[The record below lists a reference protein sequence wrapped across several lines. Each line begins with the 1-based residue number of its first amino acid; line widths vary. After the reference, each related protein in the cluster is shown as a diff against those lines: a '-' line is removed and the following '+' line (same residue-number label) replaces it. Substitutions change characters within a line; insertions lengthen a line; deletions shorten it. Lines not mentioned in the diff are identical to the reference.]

1 MSATAVPKV
10 LAPHPAK
17 LASDV
22 FVATAATA
30 ATTAASAAS
39 GSAAAAPAAPI
50 ELVTK
55 ELLQLAEELRVVVP
69 QGTWMSQGS
78 EKEIRKRSDK
88 DAVGAPAIPSR
99 LPITVHFEVAR
110 HAILRHRTSAH
121 KNYVTKEASEDS
133 RDLRSVDNPLYEVM
147 HDEVDTGVQA
157 VPRRTVASTQ
167 THHARRVNAV
177 AQAEP
182 TVVDACIRHLPPPKE
197 EQPNLCAFMEKV
209 LPRTLLCLTQ
219 NYQIPIY
226 TDDFRNFTEDDAV
239 IATHDE
245 LVLIEKANYVHSST
259 KGRKVSGVSWRS
271 GRKRDHFVCVASIGL
286 QTLPE
291 RLQANRRCESSVS
304 LVWDLSDPMHPRYL
318 LEAPE
323 EVQVLHFH
331 PSEPNLVAGGS
342 LNGQVFLWDLS
353 KADVASFFS
362 SARQHK
368 QKQKSNTAAAA
379 AVDGG
384 GGETGEFR
392 EVGEVPRMPDSLK
405 GVSLEADGD
414 VQVPCLQPFQQSRV
428 ELSHQGPVH
437 DLQWLPDSLEFGF
450 DGKQTVVKETHQFVT
465 ISEDGTMLVWDTRPQ
480 YLPQDKLR
488 KIKHQSRSG
497 GGEQPWVPLLRY
509 QLTKP
514 DGTGEM
520 PGFRF
525 FLSGCT
531 VDEAPSYAA
540 AVASADGELGFCSM
554 ITQHE
559 RRSSIVVP
567 TFGYTKDT
575 RFVRSVVP
583 VAHAGPVYSVQQHPT
598 IGDVYLTCGDGCF
611 KVWRYGLLMPL
622 YECPQRLGSVMC
634 AAWSP
639 ARPGL
644 IIIGTGN
651 GMVEVWDLL
660 DRNPEP
666 MLTHHLVQDA
676 ITSIAFQPL
685 PHRVTRRY
693 SQQLL
698 LGTNLG
704 SFHWYVLPPALSRA
718 SSGER
723 KYMRAMLERETRRV
737 AYYDWRW
744 SERQSEIDRFGL
756 QGAAARLRGTIA
768 QTASSSGVAGV
779 SGKEKSEPDDPLL
792 VERRP
797 DKEAADSRDL
807 DNPYAQDPQRDE
819 EFLEMVEKLHQK
831 ELEHMELESAA

>member
-1 MSATAVPKV
+1 MSMTAVQSGIPQHPKILTSQV
-10 LAPHPAK
+10 
-17 LASDV
+17 V
-22 FVATAATA
+22 TT
-30 ATTAASAAS
+30 ATTAAAPA
-39 GSAAAAPAAPI
+39 GAVTLAAAQAAPMA
-50 ELVTK
+50 LVTQ
-55 ELLQLAEELRVVVP
+55 ELLQVAEELRVVVP
-69 QGTWMSQGS
+69 RGTWQSYGS
-78 EKEIRKRSDK
+78 EEEIRKQK
-88 DAVGAPAIPSR
+88 DTDRVGAPAIPSR
-99 LPITVHFEVAR
+99 LPITVHFEIAR
-110 HAILRHRTSAH
+110 QAILRHRTSAH
-121 KNYVTKEASEDS
+121 NGYITKEANEDS

-147 HDEVDTGVQA
+147 RDEVDTGVQA
-157 VPRRTVASTQ
+157 VPRRTTASTQ

-182 TVVDACIRHLPPPKE
+182 TVVDACIRHVPPPKE
-197 EQPNLCAFMEKV
+197 EQPNLRAFLDKV

-219 NYQIPIY
+219 NYQVPIY
-226 TDDFRNFTEDDAV
+226 TDDFRNFNEDDAV

-245 LVLIEKANYVHSST
+245 LVLIEKANYVHNST

-271 GRKRDHFVCVASIGL
+271 GRRRDHFVCVASIAL

-291 RLQANRRCESSVS
+291 RLQANGRCESSVS
-304 LVWDLSDPMHPRYL
+304 LVWDLNDPMHPRYL

-331 PSEPNLVAGGS
+331 PTRPSLVAGGS
-342 LNGQVFLWDLS
+342 LNGQIFLWDLS
-353 KADVASFFS
+353 KADVVNFFS
-362 SARQHK
+362 NASQHQQS
-368 QKQKSNTAAAA
+368 QKPQSNAA
-379 AVDGG
+379 AVGG
-384 GGETGEFR
+384 GSGEAGEFR
-392 EVGEVPRMPDSLK
+392 EVSEVPRMPDSLK
-405 GVSLEADGD
+405 GISLEVDGD
-414 VQVPCLQPFQQSRV
+414 VRVPRLQPSQQSRV

-437 DLQWLPDSLEFGF
+437 DLQWLPEKIEFGF
-450 DGKQTVVKETHQFVT
+450 DGKQTVVNETHQFAT
-465 ISEDGTMLVWDTRPQ
+465 LSEDGTMLVWDTRPQ
-480 YLPQDKLR
+480 HLPQDKLR
-488 KIKHQSRSG
+488 KIKHQSRTSSN
-497 GGEQPWVPLLRY
+497 EQPWVPLLRY

-525 FLSGCT
+525 FFNGCS
-531 VDEAPSYAA
+531 VDDSPSYAA
-540 AVASADGELGFCSM
+540 VVASTDGELGFCSM
-554 ITQHE
+554 VAQHE

-575 RFVRSVVP
+575 RFVRSVAP
-583 VAHAGPVYSVQQHPT
+583 SAHAGPVYCVERHPI

-622 YECPQRLGSVMC
+622 YECPQRPGNVMC

-639 ARPGL
+639 GRPGL
-644 IIIGTGN
+644 IIVGTGN

-693 SQQLL
+693 TQQLL

-718 SSGER
+718 SNGEK
-723 KYMRAMLERETRRV
+723 KYVRAMLERETRRV

-756 QGAAARLRGTIA
+756 QGAAERLRGTIA
-768 QTASSSGVAGV
+768 QTASSNGVAALP
-779 SGKEKSEPDDPLL
+779 GKENVDATDSLL
-792 VERRP
+792 AERRP
-797 DKEAADSRDL
+797 VKEETDL
-807 DNPYAQDPQRDE
+807 GDLNNPYAQDPQRDE
-819 EFLEMVEKLHQK
+819 EFLELVEKLHRQ
-831 ELEHMELESAA
+831 ELQRMESESTA

>member
-1 MSATAVPKV
+1 MPVAAVQNEVASHPTKRSSEVFMS
-10 LAPHPAK
+10 
-17 LASDV
+17 
-22 FVATAATA
+22 TAATA
-30 ATTAASAAS
+30 PAASAGS
-39 GSAAAAPAAPI
+39 GNPAAALAAPM
-50 ELVTK
+50 ELITK
-55 ELLQLAEELRVVVP
+55 ELLQVAEELRVVVP
-69 QGTWMSQGS
+69 QGTWQSYGS
-78 EKEIRKRSDK
+78 EGEIRRQKDK
-88 DAVGAPAIPSR
+88 GVVGAPAIPSR
-99 LPITVHFEVAR
+99 LPITIHLEVSR
-110 HAILRHRTSAH
+110 QVILRHRTSSRN
-121 KNYVTKEASEDS
+121 NYVTKEASEDS
-133 RDLRSVDNPLYEVM
+133 RDLRSVDNLLYEVM
-147 HDEVDTGVQA
+147 RDEVDIGVQA
-157 VPRRTVASTQ
+157 IPKRIEASTQ

-182 TVVDACIRHLPPPKE
+182 TVVDACIRHVPPPKE
-197 EQPNLCAFMEKV
+197 EQPNLRAFLDKV

-226 TDDFRNFTEDDAV
+226 TDDFRNFNEDDAV
-239 IATHDE
+239 VATHDE
-245 LVLIEKANYVHSST
+245 LVLIEKANYVHMST

-286 QTLPE
+286 LTLPE
-291 RLQANRRCESSVS
+291 RLLSNRRCESGVS
-304 LVWDLSDPMHPRYL
+304 LVWDLNDPMHPRYL

-331 PSEPNLVAGGS
+331 PTKPNLVAGGA

-353 KADVASFFS
+353 KADVANFLSKAS
-362 SARQHK
+362 QQK
-368 QKQKSNTAAAA
+368 QKQQSNTAAAA
-379 AVDGG
+379 ATGG
-384 GGETGEFR
+384 VSGEAGEFR
-392 EVGEVPRMPDSLK
+392 EVSEVPRMPESLK
-405 GVSLEADGD
+405 GVSLDVDGD
-414 VQVPCLQPFQQSRV
+414 VQVPRLQPCQQSRV

-437 DLQWLPDSLEFGF
+437 DLQWLPDRLEFSF
-450 DGKQTVVKETHQFVT
+450 DGKQTVVNETHQFAT
-465 ISEDGTMLVWDTRPQ
+465 ISEDCTMLVWDTRPLH
-480 YLPQDKLR
+480 LPQDKLR
-488 KIKHQSRSG
+488 KIKHQSRTG

-514 DGTGEM
+514 DNTGEM

-525 FLSGCT
+525 FFNGCT
-531 VDEAPSYAA
+531 VDDIPSYAA
-540 AVASADGELGFCSM
+540 VVASADGELGFCSM
-554 ITQHE
+554 VTHHE
-559 RRSSIVVP
+559 RRASLVVP
-567 TFGYTKDT
+567 AFGYTKET

-583 VAHAGPVYSVQQHPT
+583 AAHAGPVYCVERHPI

-622 YECPQRLGSVMC
+622 YECPQRPGSVTC

-693 SQQLL
+693 TQQLL
-698 LGTNLG
+698 LGSNLG

-718 SSGER
+718 SSGEK
-723 KYMRAMLERETRRV
+723 KYVRAMLEREARRV

-744 SERQSEIDRFGL
+744 SERQSEIDRFGI
-756 QGAAARLRGTIA
+756 QVAAARLRGTIA
-768 QTASSSGVAGV
+768 QTASMNGAAAAPA
-779 SGKEKSEPDDPLL
+779 KEKSDTVDPLL
-792 VERRP
+792 TERLP
-797 DKEAADSRDL
+797 KKEETNLRDL

-819 EFLEMVEKLHQK
+819 EFLEMVEKLHRQ
-831 ELEHMELESAA
+831 ELQYMELESTL